1 MICDAHIHVGY
12 YNRHGQDEPFYYSP
26 RRICSVLK
34 KCGVGEFIY
43 SSTSMQT
50 IGVDYEG
57 VHREMLEVQ
66 RLFGRRAH
74 PFLWMSRGYLKRDP
88 TASMSLFGFY
98 EGIKLHGLE
107 MSWIVDSDKLEAVL
121 ETADRFHKPVMVHT
135 GHGFN
140 TKPHQYLPFIKS
152 HPNVRFNLAH
162 GCPLREALECLYN
175 APNVYVDISC
185 MSEADVEH
193 LITCTIGER
202 ILWGTDFP
210 TLAARSGESLTAN
223 MRRSILAYKL
233 YSEYFDF
240 EGNFHRYLR
249 GECACEQAK
258 A

>member
-12 YNRHGQDEPFYYSP
+12 YNRLGQDGPFYYSP
-26 RRICSVLK
+26 RRVCSVLK

-66 RLFGRRAH
+66 RLFGHGAH
-74 PFLWMSRGYLKRDP
+74 PFLWVSRRYRRTDP
-88 TASMSLFGFY
+88 SASLVRFGFY

-121 ETADRFHKPVMVHT
+121 ETADRFNRPVMVHT

-140 TKPHQYLPFIKS
+140 VCPLKYLPYVKKF
-152 HPNVRFNLAH
+152 PNTRFNFAH
-162 GCPLREALECLYN
+162 GCPLRETMQCLGE
-175 APNVYVDISC
+175 APNLFVDISC
-185 MSEADVEH
+185 MAEADIDLLANSVF
-193 LITCTIGER
+193 TDR

-223 MRRSILAYKL
+223 MRRSVVAYRRLADRV
-233 YSEYFDF
+233 DF
-240 EGNFHRYLR
+240 EGNFHRFLK
-249 GECACEQAK
+249 GAK
-258 A
+258 P